1 MRHHNSREW
10 DLAEAKLRKR
20 HDSSKAMVEQ
30 RYALGVSHCVE
41 GIPPTNQNADYL
53 EGYGNQYAYEQS
65 ASAQSGDK

>member
-1 MRHHNSREW
+1 MTHSHKKDW
-10 DLAEAKLRKR
+10 DLAEAKLRKK
-20 HDSSKAMVEQ
+20 HDSSQAMVEQ

-65 ASAQSGDK
+65 ASAQSGEE